1 MELDFDKLLGS
12 PVLTSGEGDPIKSIY
27 DIIPSYD
34 NTQMHLK
41 FQIMYFVEK
50 YDLKEWRSVFEMID
64 MQLKANKNITFFN
77 QSTLKN
83 LLSAYTQNELVRGI
97 KVQSINSNGEG
108 K

>member
-12 PVLTSGEGDPIKSIY
+12 PVTGAGDSDPIKSIY

-34 NTQMHLK
+34 NTQLQLK
-41 FQIMYFVEK
+41 FQVMYFVEK
-50 YDLKEWRSVFEMID
+50 YDLSEWKKVFEHID
-64 MQLKANKNITFFN
+64 NQLRTNKNISFFG

-97 KVQSINSNGEG
+97 KVQSINSNEG